1 MTTED
6 TNAAALPAHVAIV
19 YKDAIDNLMFMK
31 KQQWAVTNYLV
42 AIFAGVFAFSRAI
55 VNLGIGERIALASLI
70 TLALCYG
77 VYLLVAIQ
85 VGMAKFRRR
94 LAWINQSFF
103 TEDERQSLELLPVP
117 KSTLHNW
124 DFLFGLIGVAT
135 IAAGLVLY
143 SLGRH

>member
-1 MTTED
+1 MATED
-6 TNAAALPAHVAIV
+6 TNSATLSAHIAVV

-31 KQQWAVTNYLV
+31 KQQWTVTNYLV
-42 AIFAGVFAFSRAI
+42 AIFAGIFAFSRAI
-55 VNLGIGERIALASLI
+55 LNLGIGERVALASLVV
-70 TLALCYG
+70 LALCYG
-77 VYLLVAIQ
+77 FYLLIAIQ

-94 LAWINQSFF
+94 LAWINKTFF
-103 TEDERQSLELLPVP
+103 SENELQSLELLPVP

-143 SLGRH
+143 SLGCH